1 MRDYNWSDGRASW
14 GGHFHLGAVAQ
25 RMTGVEHG
33 LAPTSTEPT
42 PINAA
47 PVTPPVE
54 ATLRILLNSVP
65 FLMGVAV
72 VRQPPANDAAIV
84 QVGRMPW
91 LHDRRL
97 TTLNL
102 PDDALPANRALALD
116 WPVPYQA
123 EWVGAPPRLLIAR
136 LVAQGHTVG
145 VLLGT
150 FITREQMAQ
159 HTREALDLACE
170 LIASAMA
177 GEAFAPAVPQY
188 PPVEVEQSSV
198 FTPPPETPRR
208 PEPQGEP
215 QLTLVSETATELSA
229 PEPAPR
235 AEPMS
240 RRDSVDLVVE
250 GVRKSLE
257 DAGDARSLGRIL
269 RDVMNVVT
277 DASAFSISV
286 FHIALTEVAYRYK
299 VLGPEADASELGRQ
313 SVDDGP
319 SCYAARHDRRWH
331 VFQRDLA
338 IRDGA
343 SVRHRDVAVLQIP
356 LVGAGEVFGVM
367 TVQTFRPEGFSD
379 HELRLMAA
387 VAEVAAPRFGQ
398 VRLSGRF
405 QPPPSNVPAS
415 TEAAP
420 VVLQTA
426 TTPRPATQQ
435 RTGETVLGDLLR
447 RCAGAGFA
455 TAFIMGVDPGA
466 GVLRGELV
474 SDSDVARELD
484 YALGITTGKFLIP
497 VDERYNAI
505 ARAMREARIVPAP
518 TIHEIAQPAL
528 DWNASLALERL
539 ARGGRTITLPIVV
552 EGEPAGALVLGPMSD
567 DPTFTAIEMVR
578 GYVDDATRELAE
590 LWRAESR

>member
-1 MRDYNWSDGRASW
+1 
-14 GGHFHLGAVAQ
+14 
-25 RMTGVEHG
+25 MTGADIG
-33 LAPTSTEPT
+33 SAPTSTEPT
-42 PINAA
+42 PLNAA

-72 VRQPPANDAAIV
+72 VRQPPANDGSIV

-150 FITREQMAQ
+150 FITREQLAQ

-177 GEAFAPAVPQY
+177 GEAFAPAAPHF
-188 PPVEVEQSSV
+188 PVEVEQSSV
-198 FTPPPETPRR
+198 FTPPPEPVQAEL
-208 PEPQGEP
+208 PEAAQVEP
-215 QLTLVSETATELSA
+215 KLTLVSETATEITP
-229 PEPAPR
+229 PEPETPR
-235 AEPMS
+235 AETMS
-240 RRDSVDLVVE
+240 RSDSVDLVVE

-257 DAGDARSLGRIL
+257 DAGDARTLGRIL
-269 RDVMNVVT
+269 RDVMNVIT
-277 DASAFSISV
+277 DASAFSISL
-286 FHIALTEVAYRYK
+286 FHVALPEVAYRYK
-299 VLGPEADASELGRQ
+299 VLGPEADSAELGRQ
-313 SVDDGP
+313 TVDDGP

-343 SVRHRDVAVLQIP
+343 NVRHRDVAVLQIP
-356 LVGAGEVFGVM
+356 LVGAGEVFGVI

-379 HELRLMAA
+379 HELRLIAA
-387 VAEVAAPRFGQ
+387 VGEAAAPRFGQ

-405 QPPPSNVPAS
+405 QPPPSTPGAPA
-415 TEAAP
+415 AA
-420 VVLQTA
+420 VLPPTA
-426 TTPRPATQQ
+426 TERPTPQQ
-435 RTGETVLGDLLR
+435 RTAETVLAGLLR
-447 RCAGAGFA
+447 RCAGGAAFK
-455 TAFIMGVDPGA
+455 TAFLMGVDPGA

-474 SDSDVARELD
+474 SDSEIARELD
-484 YALGITTGKFLIP
+484 YALGITTGKFTIP
-497 VDERYNAI
+497 VDDRYNAI

-528 DWNASLALERL
+528 DWQASLALERL
-539 ARGGRTITLPIVV
+539 ARGGRTVTLPIVV
-552 EGEPAGALVLGPMSD
+552 DGSPVGALVIGPMAD

-578 GYVDDATRELAE
+578 GYVDDATRELAD
-590 LWRAESR
+590 LWRTEPR

>member
-1 MRDYNWSDGRASW
+1 MA
-14 GGHFHLGAVAQ
+14 AVAQ
-25 RMTGVEHG
+25 HMTDPEHG
-33 LAPTSTEPT
+33 AAPMSAEPT
-42 PINAA
+42 LLNLA

-72 VRQPPANDAAIV
+72 VRQPPANDTAIL

-116 WPVPYQA
+116 WPVPHQA

-150 FITREQMAQ
+150 FMTREQMAQ

-170 LIASAMA
+170 LLASAMA
-177 GEAFAPAVPQY
+177 GEALTPIVPHV
-188 PPVEVEQSSV
+188 PVQVEQSSI
-198 FTPPPETPRR
+198 FTPPPEPPIE
-208 PEPQGEP
+208 PEARSEP
-215 QLTLVSETATELSA
+215 QLTLVSETATEVSA
-229 PEPAPR
+229 PEPTAPPV
-235 AEPMS
+235 ETMS
-240 RRDSVDLVVE
+240 RTESIDLVVE
-250 GVRKSLE
+250 GVRKSLDE
-257 DAGDARSLGRIL
+257 AADARSLGRIL
-269 RDVMNVVT
+269 RDVMNVIT
-277 DASAFSISV
+277 DASAFSIALFHTSV
-286 FHIALTEVAYRYK
+286 TDVAYRYK
-299 VLGPEADASELGRQ
+299 VLGPEPDSSELGRQ
-313 SVDDGP
+313 MVDDGP

-331 VFQRDLA
+331 VFRRDLA

-343 SVRHRDVAVLQIP
+343 IVRHRDVAVLQVP
-356 LVGAGEVFGVM
+356 FVGAGEVFGVM
-367 TVQTFRPEGFSD
+367 TVQTFRPEGFTD
-379 HELRLMAA
+379 HELRLIAT

-398 VRLSGRF
+398 VRLTGRF
-405 QPPPSNVPAS
+405 QPPASNAPPSGAPAAVVPPTVADRPAS
-415 TEAAP
+415 
-420 VVLQTA
+420 
-426 TTPRPATQQ
+426 QQ
-435 RTGETVLGDLLR
+435 RTAESVLANLLR

-455 TAFIMGVDPGA
+455 TAFLMGVDPGA

-484 YALGITTGKFLIP
+484 YALGITTGKFTVP
-497 VDERYNAI
+497 VDDRYNAI

-528 DWNASLALERL
+528 DWQASLTLERL
-539 ARGGRTITLPIVV
+539 ARGGRTISLPIVV
-552 EGEPAGALVLGPMSD
+552 ENEPAGALVLGPMAD
-567 DPTFTAIEMVR
+567 DPTFSAIEMVR
-578 GYVDDATRELAE
+578 AYVTDATRELAE
-590 LWRAESR
+590 LWRAESRP

>member
-1 MRDYNWSDGRASW
+1 
-14 GGHFHLGAVAQ
+14 
-25 RMTGVEHG
+25 MTGAEYG
-33 LAPTSTEPT
+33 SAPMNTEPT
-42 PINAA
+42 PLNAA

-72 VRQPPANDAAIV
+72 VRQPPANDSAIV

-150 FITREQMAQ
+150 FITREQLAQ

-177 GEAFAPAVPQY
+177 GELFAPSVPQY
-188 PPVEVEQSSV
+188 PVEVEQSSI
-198 FTPPPETPRR
+198 FTPPPAPPVE
-208 PEPQGEP
+208 PEPQSDP
-215 QLTLVSETATELSA
+215 RLTLISQTATEVSP
-229 PEPAPR
+229 PEPEAPR

-240 RRDSVDLVVE
+240 RSDSVDLVVE
-250 GVRKSLE
+250 EVRKSLE
-257 DAGDARSLGRIL
+257 DASDARSIGRIL
-269 RDVMNVVT
+269 RDVMNVIT
-277 DASAFSISV
+277 DASAFSVSL

-313 SVDDGP
+313 AVDDGP
-319 SCYAARHDRRWH
+319 GCYAARHDRRWH
-331 VFQRDLA
+331 VFKRDLA

-343 SVRHRDVAVLQIP
+343 NVRRREVAVVQVP
-356 LVGAGEVFGVM
+356 LVGAGEVFGVI

-379 HELRLMAA
+379 HELRLIAA
-387 VAEVAAPRFGQ
+387 VAEVASPRFGQ

-405 QPPPSNVPAS
+405 QPPPSNVPPSGEPAP
-415 TEAAP
+415 TVLAPAA
-420 VVLQTA
+420 
-426 TTPRPATQQ
+426 RPATQQ
-435 RTGETVLGDLLR
+435 RTAETVLADLLKR
-447 RCAGAGFA
+447 SAGAGFA
-455 TAFIMGVDPGA
+455 TAFLMGFDPGA

-484 YALGITTGKFLIP
+484 YALGITTGKFTVPI
-497 VDERYNAI
+497 DERYNAI

-528 DWNASLALERL
+528 DWQASLALERL

-552 EGEPAGALVLGPMSD
+552 DSDPAGALVLGPMAD
-567 DPTFTAIEMVR
+567 DPTFSAIEMVR
-578 GYVDDATRELAE
+578 GYVEDATRELAE
-590 LWRAESR
+590 LWKAEAR

>member
-1 MRDYNWSDGRASW
+1 MSGAD
-14 GGHFHLGAVAQ
+14 LGA
-25 RMTGVEHG
+25 
-33 LAPTSTEPT
+33 APTRTEPT
-42 PINAA
+42 PLNAA

-72 VRQPPANDAAIV
+72 VRQPPANDGSIV

-150 FITREQMAQ
+150 FITREVMAQ

-177 GEAFAPAVPQY
+177 GEAFAPAAPHH
-188 PPVEVEQSSV
+188 PVEVEQSSV
-198 FTPPPETPRR
+198 FTPPPEPVQ
-208 PEPQGEP
+208 PEAPEAQAEP
-215 QLTLVSETATELSA
+215 NLTLVSDTATEVGA
-229 PEPAPR
+229 PEPEAPR
-235 AEPMS
+235 AETMS
-240 RRDSVDLVVE
+240 RSDSVDLVVE
-250 GVRKSLE
+250 EVRKSLE
-257 DAGDARSLGRIL
+257 DAGDARTLGRIL
-269 RDVMNVVT
+269 RDVMNVIT
-277 DASAFSISV
+277 DASAFSISL
-286 FHIALTEVAYRYK
+286 FHVALPEVAYRYK
-299 VLGPEADASELGRQ
+299 VLGPEADSAELGRQ
-313 SVDDGP
+313 AVDDGP

-343 SVRHRDVAVLQIP
+343 NVRHRDVAVLQIP
-356 LVGAGEVFGVM
+356 LVGAGEVFGVI

-379 HELRLMAA
+379 HELRLIAA
-387 VAEVAAPRFGQ
+387 VGEAAAPRFGQ

-405 QPPPSNVPAS
+405 QPPPSTTGGPA
-415 TEAAP
+415 AVALP
-420 VVLQTA
+420 PTA
-426 TTPRPATQQ
+426 TERPTPQQ
-435 RTGETVLGDLLR
+435 RTAETVLASLLR
-447 RCAGAGFA
+447 RCSGAAFK
-455 TAFIMGVDPGA
+455 TAFLMGVDPGA

-474 SDSDVARELD
+474 SDSDIARELD
-484 YALGITTGKFLIP
+484 YALGITTGKFTIP
-497 VDERYNAI
+497 IDDRYNAV

-528 DWNASLALERL
+528 DWQASLALERL
-539 ARGGRTITLPIVV
+539 ARGGRTVTLPIVV
-552 EGEPAGALVLGPMSD
+552 DGAPVGALVIGPMAD
-567 DPTFTAIEMVR
+567 DPTFSAIEVVR
-578 GYVDDATRELAE
+578 GYVDDATRELAD
-590 LWRAESR
+590 LWRAEPR

>member
-1 MRDYNWSDGRASW
+1 V
-14 GGHFHLGAVAQ
+14 GAVAQ
-25 RMTGVEHG
+25 RMTGAEQG
-33 LAPTSTEPT
+33 SAPTSTEPT
-42 PINAA
+42 PISAA

-159 HTREALDLACE
+159 HTREALDLSCE

-177 GEAFAPAVPQY
+177 GEAFAPTIPHY
-188 PPVEVEQSSV
+188 HVEVEQSSV
-198 FTPPPETPRR
+198 FTPPPESSLA
-208 PEPQGEP
+208 PEPEGEP
-215 QLTLVSETATELSA
+215 QLTLVSETATEVSP
-229 PEPAPR
+229 PELEAPR

-240 RRDSVDLVVE
+240 RRDSVDLVVDD
-250 GVRKSLE
+250 VRKSLE

-269 RDVMNVVT
+269 RDVMNVIT

-286 FHIALTEVAYRYK
+286 FHIALSEVAYRYK

-313 SVDDGP
+313 AVDDGP

-338 IRDGA
+338 IRDGTN
-343 SVRHRDVAVLQIP
+343 VRHRDVAVLQIP

-367 TVQTFRPEGFSD
+367 TVQTFRAEGFSD
-379 HELRLMAA
+379 HELRLIAA

-405 QPPPSNVPAS
+405 QPPPSNVPS
-415 TEAAP
+415 SKEHAP
-420 VVLQTA
+420 VVVPSA
-426 TTPRPATQQ
+426 ASRAPTQQ
-435 RTGETVLGDLLR
+435 RTGETVLADLLR

-484 YALGITTGKFLIP
+484 YALGITTGKFTIP

-518 TIHEIAQPAL
+518 TIHEITQPAL
-528 DWNASLALERL
+528 GWDASVALERL

-552 EGEPAGALVLGPMSD
+552 ESEPAGALVLGPMSD

>member
-1 MRDYNWSDGRASW
+1 
-14 GGHFHLGAVAQ
+14 
-25 RMTGVEHG
+25 MTGAEHG
-33 LAPTSTEPT
+33 SAPMSTEPT
-42 PINAA
+42 PLNAA

-102 PDDALPANRALALD
+102 PDDALPANRGLTLD

-150 FITREQMAQ
+150 FMTREQMAQ
-159 HTREALDLACE
+159 HTHEALDLACE

-177 GEAFAPAVPQY
+177 GELFAPTAPHFA
-188 PPVEVEQSSV
+188 VEVEQSSV
-198 FTPPPETPRR
+198 FTPPREAAAE
-208 PEPQGEP
+208 PEPRGDP
-215 QLTLVSETATELSA
+215 RLTLVSETATEVIA
-229 PEPAPR
+229 PEPDAPR
-235 AEPMS
+235 ESMS
-240 RRDSVDLVVE
+240 RSDSVDLVVE
-250 GVRKSLE
+250 EVRKSVE

-269 RDVMNVVT
+269 RDVMNVIT

-286 FHIALTEVAYRYK
+286 FHIALSEVAYRYK

-319 SCYAARHDRRWH
+319 GCYAARHDRRWH
-331 VFQRDLA
+331 VFKRDLA

-343 SVRHRDVAVLQIP
+343 SVRHRDVAVVQIP

-379 HELRLMAA
+379 HELRLIAA

-405 QPPPSNVPAS
+405 QPPPSNVPS
-415 TEAAP
+415 SGEGVP
-420 VVLQTA
+420 VVLRSA
-426 TTPRPATQQ
+426 AADRPAAQQ
-435 RTGETVLGDLLR
+435 RTAETVLADLLR
-447 RCAGAGFA
+447 RSAGAGFG
-455 TAFIMGVDPGA
+455 TAFLMGVDPGA

-484 YALGITTGKFLIP
+484 YALGVTTGKFTIP
-497 VDERYNAI
+497 MDERYNAV
-505 ARAMREARIVPAP
+505 ARAIREARIVPAP
-518 TIHEIAQPAL
+518 TIHEIAQPTL
-528 DWNASLALERL
+528 DWQASLALERL
-539 ARGGRTITLPIVV
+539 ARGGRTITLPIIV
-552 EGEPAGALVLGPMSD
+552 EGEPTGALVLGPMAD

-578 GYVDDATRELAE
+578 GYVEDATRELAE

>member
-1 MRDYNWSDGRASW
+1 MA
-14 GGHFHLGAVAQ
+14 AVARQ
-25 RMTGVEHG
+25 MTGAEG
-33 LAPTSTEPT
+33 GSAPTSTEPT
-42 PINAA
+42 PLTAA

-72 VRQPPANDAAIV
+72 VKQPPADDGSIV

-150 FITREQMAQ
+150 FITREQLAQ

-177 GEAFAPAVPQY
+177 GEAFTPAAPHY
-188 PPVEVEQSSV
+188 PVEVEQSSV
-198 FTPPPETPRR
+198 FTPPHEPVLPEVPETQI
-208 PEPQGEP
+208 EPK
-215 QLTLVSETATELSA
+215 LTLVSETATELSA
-229 PEPAPR
+229 PEPEAPR
-235 AEPMS
+235 AETMS
-240 RRDSVDLVVE
+240 RSDSVDLVVE

-257 DAGDARSLGRIL
+257 DAGDARTLGRIL
-269 RDVMNVVT
+269 RDVMNVIT
-277 DASAFSISV
+277 DASAFSISL
-286 FHIALTEVAYRYK
+286 FHVALPEVAYRYK
-299 VLGPEADASELGRQ
+299 VLGPEADAAELGRQ
-313 SVDDGP
+313 AVDDGP

-343 SVRHRDVAVLQIP
+343 NVRHRDVAVLQIP
-356 LVGAGEVFGVM
+356 LVGAGEVFGVI

-379 HELRLMAA
+379 HELRLIAA
-387 VAEVAAPRFGQ
+387 VGEAAAPRFGQ

-405 QPPPSNVPAS
+405 QPPPSSSGQPAADALPPAA
-415 TEAAP
+415 TE
-420 VVLQTA
+420 
-426 TTPRPATQQ
+426 RPSAQQ
-435 RTGETVLGDLLR
+435 RTAETVLADLLR
-447 RCAGAGFA
+447 RCSGAAFK
-455 TAFIMGVDPGA
+455 TAFLMGVDPGA

-474 SDSDVARELD
+474 SDSDIARELD
-484 YALGITTGKFLIP
+484 YALGITTGKFTIP
-497 VDERYNAI
+497 VDDRYNAI

-528 DWNASLALERL
+528 DWQASLALERL
-539 ARGGRTITLPIVV
+539 ARGGRTVTLPIVV
-552 EGEPAGALVLGPMSD
+552 DGSPVGALVIGPMAD
-567 DPTFTAIEMVR
+567 DPTFSAIEMVR
-578 GYVDDATRELAE
+578 GYVEDATRELAD
-590 LWRAESR
+590 LWRAEPARSQPQTNQSAQGRQ

>member
-1 MRDYNWSDGRASW
+1 M
-14 GGHFHLGAVAQ
+14 AQ
-25 RMTGVEHG
+25 HMTGADRTER
-33 LAPTSTEPT
+33 TEPT
-42 PINAA
+42 PLNLA

-54 ATLRILLNSVP
+54 ATIRILLNSVP

-72 VRQPPANDAAIV
+72 VRQPPANDAAII

-116 WPVPYQA
+116 WPVPHQA

-136 LVAQGHTVG
+136 LVTQGHTVG

-150 FITREQMAQ
+150 FVTREPIAQ
-159 HTREALDLACE
+159 HTHEALDLACE

-177 GEAFAPAVPQY
+177 GEAFTPT
-188 PPVEVEQSSV
+188 PPYSAIEVEQSSV
-198 FTPPPETPRR
+198 FTPPPEPPVE
-208 PEPQGEP
+208 PETRSEP
-215 QLTLVSETATELSA
+215 QLTVVSENATEVGAL
-229 PEPAPR
+229 EPDAPR

-240 RRDSVDLVVE
+240 RSDSIDLVVE
-250 GVRKSLE
+250 EVRKSLE
-257 DAGDARSLGRIL
+257 DAGDARSVGRVL
-269 RDVMNVVT
+269 RDVMNVIT
-277 DASAFSISV
+277 DASAFSVSL
-286 FHIALTEVAYRYK
+286 FHIAVPEVAYRYK

-313 SVDDGP
+313 TVDDGP
-319 SCYAARHDRRWH
+319 TCYAARHDRRWH
-331 VFQRDLA
+331 VFLRDLA

-343 SVRHRDVAVLQIP
+343 NVRHREVAVLQVP

-367 TVQTFRPEGFSD
+367 TVQTFRTEGFSD
-379 HELRLMAA
+379 HELRLIAA
-387 VAEVAAPRFGQ
+387 VVEVAAPRFGQ

-405 QPPPSNVPAS
+405 QPASNASGSAGPAS
-415 TEAAP
+415 TVLSPAAP
-420 VVLQTA
+420 ARPTA
-426 TTPRPATQQ
+426 QQ
-435 RTGETVLGDLLR
+435 RTAETVMADLLR

-455 TAFIMGVDPGA
+455 TAFLMGADPGA

-484 YALGITTGKFLIP
+484 YALGITTGKFTISI
-497 VDERYNAI
+497 DDRYNAV

-528 DWNASLALERL
+528 DWQASLALERL
-539 ARGGRTITLPIVV
+539 ARGGRTITLPMIV
-552 EGEPAGALVLGPMSD
+552 EGEPAGALVLGPLAD
-567 DPTFTAIEMVR
+567 DPTFSAIEMVR
-578 GYVDDATRELAE
+578 GYVEDAIRELAD
-590 LWRAESR
+590 LWRAETR

>member
-1 MRDYNWSDGRASW
+1 
-14 GGHFHLGAVAQ
+14 
-25 RMTGVEHG
+25 MTGAEYG
-33 LAPTSTEPT
+33 SAPTSTEPT
-42 PINAA
+42 PLNSA

-72 VRQPPANDAAIV
+72 VRQPPGGDAGIV

-150 FITREQMAQ
+150 FITREQIAQ

-177 GEAFAPAVPQY
+177 GEAFAPSAPHY
-188 PPVEVEQSSV
+188 PVEVEQSSV
-198 FTPPPETPRR
+198 FTPPPEPPAQ
-208 PEPQGEP
+208 PEAQEP
-215 QLTLVSETATELSA
+215 QLTLVSETATEVGTPA
-229 PEPAPR
+229 PEAPR
-235 AEPMS
+235 EEPI
-240 RRDSVDLVVE
+240 RRSHSVDLVVE
-250 GVRKSLE
+250 QVRKSLDE
-257 DAGDARSLGRIL
+257 ATDARGLGRIL
-269 RDVMNVVT
+269 RDVMNVIT

-286 FHIALTEVAYRYK
+286 FHVALSEVAYRYK
-299 VLGPEADASELGRQ
+299 VLGPEADSSELGRQ

-343 SVRHRDVAVLQIP
+343 NVRHRDVAVLQIP
-356 LVGAGEVFGVM
+356 LVGAGEVFGVI
-367 TVQTFRPEGFSD
+367 TVQTFRAEGFSD
-379 HELRLMAA
+379 HELRLIAA
-387 VAEVAAPRFGQ
+387 VAEVAAPHFGQ

-405 QPPPSNVPAS
+405 QPPPSSVSAS
-415 TEAAP
+415 DAAP
-420 VVLQTA
+420 VVMA
-426 TTPRPATQQ
+426 PVVAERSAAQQ
-435 RTGETVLGDLLR
+435 RTSETVLADLLR
-447 RCAGAGFA
+447 RCSGAGFA

-474 SDSDVARELD
+474 SDSDTARELD
-484 YALGITTGKFLIP
+484 YALGITTGKFTVP

-518 TIHEIAQPAL
+518 TIHEITQPAL
-528 DWNASLALERL
+528 DWQASLALERL
-539 ARGGRTITLPIVV
+539 ARGGRTVTLPIVV
-552 EGEPAGALVLGPMSD
+552 EGDPAGALVLGPMAD
-567 DPTFTAIEMVR
+567 DPTFSAIEMVR
-578 GYVDDATRELAE
+578 GYVEDATRELSD
-590 LWRAESR
+590 LWRTEPR

>member
-1 MRDYNWSDGRASW
+1 M
-14 GGHFHLGAVAQ
+14 GAVAQ
-25 RMTGVEHG
+25 RMTGAELG
-33 LAPTSTEPT
+33 SGPTSTEPT

-72 VRQPPANDAAIV
+72 VRQPPANDASIV

-102 PDDALPANRALALD
+102 PDDALPANRGLALD

-150 FITREQMAQ
+150 FMTREQMAQ

-177 GEAFAPAVPQY
+177 GELFAPNAPAY
-188 PPVEVEQSSV
+188 PVEVEQSSV
-198 FTPPPETPRR
+198 FTPPPETA
-208 PEPQGEP
+208 EKTEP
-215 QLTLVSETATELSA
+215 QLTLVSETATEVGA
-229 PEPAPR
+229 PQPDAPR
-235 AEPMS
+235 AEAMS
-240 RRDSVDLVVE
+240 RSDSVDLVVE
-250 GVRKSLE
+250 EVRKSLE
-257 DAGDARSLGRIL
+257 DARDARSLGRIL
-269 RDVMNVVT
+269 RDVMNVIS

-286 FHIALTEVAYRYK
+286 FHIALSEVAYRYK

-343 SVRHRDVAVLQIP
+343 NVRHRDVAVLQIP

-367 TVQTFRPEGFSD
+367 TVQTFRTEGFSD
-379 HELRLMAA
+379 HELRLIAA

-405 QPPPSNVPAS
+405 QPPPSNVPS
-415 TEAAP
+415 PNESAP
-420 VVLQTA
+420 VVLPGAGSQ
-426 TTPRPATQQ
+426 RPATQQ
-435 RTGETVLGDLLR
+435 RTGETILADLLR

-455 TAFIMGVDPGA
+455 TAFILGVDPGA

-474 SDSDVARELD
+474 SDSDIARELD
-484 YALGITTGKFLIP
+484 YALGITTGKFTIP
-497 VDERYNAI
+497 MDERYNAI

-518 TIHEIAQPAL
+518 TIHEITQPVL
-528 DWNASLALERL
+528 DWDASLALERL

-552 EGEPAGALVLGPMSD
+552 EGDPSGALVLGPMSD

-578 GYVDDATRELAE
+578 GYVVDATRELAE

>member
-1 MRDYNWSDGRASW
+1 MD
-14 GGHFHLGAVAQ
+14 AVAQ
-25 RMTGVEHG
+25 RMTADDHG
-33 LAPTSTEPT
+33 SASTNTEPT
-42 PINAA
+42 QLGSAT
-47 PVTPPVE
+47 VTPPVE

-72 VRQPPANDAAIV
+72 VRQPPANDMAIV

-177 GEAFAPAVPQY
+177 GEAFAPSAPHH
-188 PPVEVEQSSV
+188 PVEVEQSSV
-198 FTPPPETPRR
+198 FTPPPPAAEPVTQGEL
-208 PEPQGEP
+208 EPQREP
-215 QLTLVSETATELSA
+215 QLTLVSDTATTELSA
-229 PEPAPR
+229 PEV
-235 AEPMS
+235 EPERGEAMTRS
-240 RRDSVDLVVE
+240 DSVDLVVE
-250 GVRKSLE
+250 EVRKSID
-257 DAGDARSLGRIL
+257 DAGDARTLGRIL
-269 RDVMNVVT
+269 RDVMNVIT
-277 DASAFSISV
+277 DASAFSVSV
-286 FHIALTEVAYRYK
+286 FHVTLTEVAYRYK
-299 VLGPEADASELGRQ
+299 VLGPEADSAELGRQ

-319 SCYAARHDRRWH
+319 TCYAARHDRRWH
-331 VFQRDLA
+331 VFKRDLA

-343 SVRHRDVAVLQIP
+343 DVRHRDVAVLQIP
-356 LVGAGEVFGVM
+356 LVGAGEVFGVI
-367 TVQTFRPEGFSD
+367 TVQTFRAEGFSD
-379 HELRLMAA
+379 HELRLIAA

-405 QPPPSNVPAS
+405 QPPAANVPPSGEVAS
-415 TEAAP
+415 VAP
-420 VVLQTA
+420 APTTA
-426 TTPRPATQQ
+426 DRPATQQ
-435 RTGETVLGDLLR
+435 RTADNALADLLR

-455 TAFIMGVDPGA
+455 TAFLMGVDPGA

-484 YALGITTGKFLIP
+484 YALGITTGKFTVPI
-497 VDERYNAI
+497 DERYNAI

-528 DWNASLALERL
+528 DWQASLALERI

-552 EGEPAGALVLGPMSD
+552 EGEPAGALVLGPMAE
-567 DPTFTAIEMVR
+567 DPTFSAIEMVR
-578 GYVDDATRELAE
+578 GYVEDATRELAG

>member
-1 MRDYNWSDGRASW
+1 
-14 GGHFHLGAVAQ
+14 LGAVAQ
-25 RMTGVEHG
+25 RMTGAEHG
-33 LAPTSTEPT
+33 SAPMSTEPT
-42 PINAA
+42 PLNAA

-65 FLMGVAV
+65 YLMGVAV
-72 VRQPPANDAAIV
+72 VRQPPANDSAIV

-150 FITREQMAQ
+150 FLTREQLAQ

-177 GEAFAPAVPQY
+177 GELFAPSAPHY
-188 PPVEVEQSSV
+188 PVEVEQSSV
-198 FTPPPETPRR
+198 FTPLPAPPVE
-208 PEPQGEP
+208 PEPQRDP
-215 QLTLVSETATELSA
+215 RLTLISETATELSA
-229 PEPAPR
+229 PEPEALR

-240 RRDSVDLVVE
+240 RSDSVDLVVE
-250 GVRKSLE
+250 EVRKSLE
-257 DAGDARSLGRIL
+257 DANDARSVGRIL
-269 RDVMNVVT
+269 RDVMNVIT
-277 DASAFSISV
+277 DASAFSVSL

-313 SVDDGP
+313 AVDDGP
-319 SCYAARHDRRWH
+319 GCYAARHDRRWH
-331 VFQRDLA
+331 VFKRDLA

-343 SVRHRDVAVLQIP
+343 NVRRREVAVLQVP

-367 TVQTFRPEGFSD
+367 TVQTFRPEGFSV
-379 HELRLMAA
+379 HELRLIAA
-387 VAEVAAPRFGQ
+387 VAEVASPRFGQ

-405 QPPPSNVPAS
+405 QPPPSNVPSSSEPAP
-415 TEAAP
+415 TLLAPAA
-420 VVLQTA
+420 
-426 TTPRPATQQ
+426 RPATQQ
-435 RTGETVLGDLLR
+435 RTAETVLADLLR
-447 RCAGAGFA
+447 RSAGAGFA
-455 TAFIMGVDPGA
+455 TAFLMGFDPGA

-484 YALGITTGKFLIP
+484 YALGITTGKFTVPI
-497 VDERYNAI
+497 DERYNAI

-528 DWNASLALERL
+528 DWQASLALERL

-552 EGEPAGALVLGPMSD
+552 ESDPAGALVLGPMAD
-567 DPTFTAIEMVR
+567 DPTFSAIEMVR
-578 GYVDDATRELAE
+578 GYVEDATRELAE
-590 LWRAESR
+590 LWKAEAR

>member
-1 MRDYNWSDGRASW
+1 MAE
-14 GGHFHLGAVAQ
+14 H
-25 RMTGVEHG
+25 MTGADYG
-33 LAPTSTEPT
+33 SALMSTEPM
-42 PINAA
+42 PLSRA

-65 FLMGVAV
+65 FLMGAAV

-97 TTLNL
+97 TTLSL

-136 LVAQGHTVG
+136 LVAQGRTVG

-150 FITREQMAQ
+150 FITREQMGQ

-177 GEAFAPAVPQY
+177 GEGNAPTAPDY
-188 PPVEVEQSSV
+188 PVEVEQSSV
-198 FTPPPETPRR
+198 FTPPPDPAV
-208 PEPQGEP
+208 PEVSIAGSEP
-215 QLTLVSETATELSA
+215 QLTLVSETATQVSA
-229 PEPAPR
+229 PEPETPAHDT
-235 AEPMS
+235 MS
-240 RRDSVDLVVE
+240 RTNSVDFVVE
-250 GVRKSLE
+250 EVRRALE
-257 DAGDARSLGRIL
+257 ESSDARSLGRTM
-269 RDVMNVVT
+269 RDVMNVIT
-277 DASAFSISV
+277 DASAFSISL
-286 FHIALTEVAYRYK
+286 FHVAVSEVAYRYK
-299 VLGPEADASELGRQ
+299 VLGPEADSSELGRQ
-313 SVDDGP
+313 MIDDGP

-343 SVRHRDVAVLQIP
+343 DVRHRAVSVLQVP
-356 LVGAGEVFGVM
+356 LVGSGEVFGVV

-379 HELRLMAA
+379 HELRLIAA

-405 QPPPSNVPAS
+405 QPPPSTVGSSSEPA
-415 TEAAP
+415 A
-420 VVLQTA
+420 VVLPAAAADRQA
-426 TTPRPATQQ
+426 THQKSA
-435 RTGETVLGDLLR
+435 ETVLTDLLR

-455 TAFIMGVDPGA
+455 TAFLMGVDPGA
-466 GVLRGELV
+466 NVLRGELV

-484 YALGITTGKFLIP
+484 YALGITTGKFTIP
-497 VDERYNAI
+497 MDERYNAV

-518 TIHEIAQPAL
+518 TLHEITQPAL
-528 DWNASLALERL
+528 DWEASLALERL
-539 ARGGRTITLPIVV
+539 ARGGRTIALPIVV
-552 EGEPAGALVLGPMSD
+552 LSEPAGALVLGPMAE
-567 DPTFTAIEMVR
+567 DPTFSAIEMVR
-578 GYVDDATRELAE
+578 GYVDDATRALAE
-590 LWRAESR
+590 LWRAETH

>member
-1 MRDYNWSDGRASW
+1 M
-14 GGHFHLGAVAQ
+14 GAVAQ
-25 RMTGVEHG
+25 RMTGAEYG
-33 LAPTSTEPT
+33 SAPTSTEPT
-42 PINAA
+42 PLNAA

-102 PDDALPANRALALD
+102 PDDALPANRALTLD

-150 FITREQMAQ
+150 FITREQIAQ

-177 GEAFAPAVPQY
+177 GEAFAPSAPHY
-188 PPVEVEQSSV
+188 PVEVEQSSV
-198 FTPPPETPRR
+198 FTPPPQP
-208 PEPQGEP
+208 PAAPDAQADA
-215 QLTLVSETATELSA
+215 QLTLVSETATEVGA
-229 PEPAPR
+229 PEPQPPR
-235 AEPMS
+235 AEPI
-240 RRDSVDLVVE
+240 RRSHSVDLVVE
-250 GVRKSLE
+250 EIRKSLDE
-257 DAGDARSLGRIL
+257 ATDARGLGRIL
-269 RDVMNVVT
+269 RDVMNVIT

-286 FHIALTEVAYRYK
+286 FHNALSEVAYRYK

-331 VFQRDLA
+331 VFARDLA

-343 SVRHRDVAVLQIP
+343 NVRHRDVAVLQIP
-356 LVGAGEVFGVM
+356 LVGAGEVFGVI

-379 HELRLMAA
+379 HELRLIAA
-387 VAEVAAPRFGQ
+387 VAEVAAPHFGQ

-405 QPPPSNVPAS
+405 QPPPSNISASGPAP
-415 TEAAP
+415 TVMPPAVAE
-420 VVLQTA
+420 
-426 TTPRPATQQ
+426 RPAAQQ
-435 RTGETVLGDLLR
+435 RTGETVLADLLKR
-447 RCAGAGFA
+447 SSGAGFA
-455 TAFIMGVDPGA
+455 TAFLMGFDPGA

-474 SDSDVARELD
+474 SDSDTARELD
-484 YALGITTGKFLIP
+484 YALGITTGKFTIP
-497 VDERYNAI
+497 IDERYNAI

-518 TIHEIAQPAL
+518 TIHEITQPAL
-528 DWNASLALERL
+528 DWQASLALERL

-552 EGEPAGALVLGPMSD
+552 DGDPAGALVLGPMAD
-567 DPTFTAIEMVR
+567 DPTFSAIEMVR
-578 GYVDDATRELAE
+578 GYVEDATRELAD
-590 LWRAESR
+590 LWRAEPR

>member
-1 MRDYNWSDGRASW
+1 M
-14 GGHFHLGAVAQ
+14 GAVAE
-25 RMTGVEHG
+25 RMTGAEHG
-33 LAPTSTEPT
+33 SAPMSTEPT
-42 PINAA
+42 PLNAA

-72 VRQPPANDAAIV
+72 VRQPPANDTAIV

-150 FITREQMAQ
+150 FITREQLAQ

-177 GEAFAPAVPQY
+177 GELFAPTVPQY
-188 PPVEVEQSSV
+188 PVEVEQSSV
-198 FTPPPETPRR
+198 FTPPPAPPVES
-208 PEPQGEP
+208 EPQTDP
-215 QLTLVSETATELSA
+215 RLTLISATATETSA
-229 PEPAPR
+229 PEPDAPR

-240 RRDSVDLVVE
+240 RSDSVDLVVE
-250 GVRKSLE
+250 EVRKSLE
-257 DAGDARSLGRIL
+257 DASDARSVGRIL
-269 RDVMNVVT
+269 RDVMNVIT
-277 DASAFSISV
+277 DASAFSVSL

-313 SVDDGP
+313 AVDDGP
-319 SCYAARHDRRWH
+319 GCYAARHDRRWH
-331 VFQRDLA
+331 VFKRDLA

-343 SVRHRDVAVLQIP
+343 NVRRREVAVLQVP

-379 HELRLMAA
+379 HELRLIAA
-387 VAEVAAPRFGQ
+387 VAEVASPRFGQ

-405 QPPPSNVPAS
+405 QPPPSNVPS
-415 TEAAP
+415 SGEPAP
-420 VVLQTA
+420 TVLA
-426 TTPRPATQQ
+426 PAGRPATQQ
-435 RTGETVLGDLLR
+435 RTAETVLADLLKR
-447 RCAGAGFA
+447 SAGAGFA
-455 TAFIMGVDPGA
+455 TAFLMGFDPGA

-484 YALGITTGKFLIP
+484 YALGITTGKFTVPI
-497 VDERYNAI
+497 DERYNAI

-528 DWNASLALERL
+528 DWQASLALERL

-552 EGEPAGALVLGPMSD
+552 ESDPAGALVLGPMAD
-567 DPTFTAIEMVR
+567 DPTFSAIEMVR
-578 GYVDDATRELAE
+578 GYVEDATRELAE
-590 LWRAESR
+590 LWKAEAR

>member
-1 MRDYNWSDGRASW
+1 
-14 GGHFHLGAVAQ
+14 
-25 RMTGVEHG
+25 MTGLEYG
-33 LAPTSTEPT
+33 SASMSTEPT
-42 PINAA
+42 PLGAA

-54 ATLRILLNSVP
+54 ATIRILLNSVP

-72 VRQPPANDAAIV
+72 VRQPPANDSAIV

-102 PDDALPANRALALD
+102 PDDALPANRALTLD

-150 FITREQMAQ
+150 FMTREQMAQ

-177 GEAFAPAVPQY
+177 GDAFAPSAPHH
-188 PPVEVEQSSV
+188 PVEVEQSSV
-198 FTPPPETPRR
+198 FTPPAPVAAPSPVPE
-208 PEPQGEP
+208 GDP
-215 QLTLVSETATELSA
+215 QLTLVSDTATEVGT
-229 PEPAPR
+229 PEPDPLR
-235 AEPMS
+235 TEPMS
-240 RRDSVDLVVE
+240 RSDSVDLVVE
-250 GVRKSLE
+250 EVRKSLD

-269 RDVMNVVT
+269 RDVMNVIT
-277 DASAFSISV
+277 DASAFSISL
-286 FHIALTEVAYRYK
+286 FHIALSEVAYRYK

-343 SVRHRDVAVLQIP
+343 SVRRRNVAVLQIP
-356 LVGAGEVFGVM
+356 LVGAGEVFGVI
-367 TVQTFRPEGFSD
+367 TVQTFREEGFSD
-379 HELRLMAA
+379 HELRLIAA

-405 QPPPSNVPAS
+405 QPPSSVASSIDATTVVSPPA
-415 TEAAP
+415 TTGRAAP
-420 VVLQTA
+420 
-426 TTPRPATQQ
+426 QQ
-435 RTGETVLGDLLR
+435 RTAESVLADLLR

-455 TAFIMGVDPGA
+455 TAFVMGVDPGA

-484 YALGITTGKFLIP
+484 YALGITTGKFTIP
-497 VDERYNAI
+497 VDERYNAV

-518 TIHEIAQPAL
+518 TIHEIAQPTL
-528 DWNASLALERL
+528 DWQASLALERL

-552 EGEPAGALVLGPMSD
+552 EGEPAGALVLGPMAD
-567 DPTFTAIEMVR
+567 DPTFSAIEMVR
-578 GYVDDATRELAE
+578 GYVDDGTRELAD
-590 LWRAESR
+590 LWRAESL

>member
-1 MRDYNWSDGRASW
+1 M
-14 GGHFHLGAVAQ
+14 GAVAE
-25 RMTGVEHG
+25 RMTGAEHG
-33 LAPTSTEPT
+33 SAPTSTEPT
-42 PINAA
+42 PLNAA

-72 VRQPPANDAAIV
+72 VRQPPANDSAIV

-150 FITREQMAQ
+150 FITREQLAQ

-177 GEAFAPAVPQY
+177 GELFAPSAPHY
-188 PPVEVEQSSV
+188 PVEVEQSSV
-198 FTPPPETPRR
+198 FTPPPARQLT
-208 PEPQGEP
+208 PEPQTDP
-215 QLTLVSETATELSA
+215 RLTLISETATELSA
-229 PEPAPR
+229 PEPEALR

-240 RRDSVDLVVE
+240 RSDSVDLVVE
-250 GVRKSLE
+250 EVRKSLE
-257 DAGDARSLGRIL
+257 DANDARSVGRIL
-269 RDVMNVVT
+269 RDVMNVIT
-277 DASAFSISV
+277 DASAFSVSL

-313 SVDDGP
+313 AVDDGP
-319 SCYAARHDRRWH
+319 GCYAARHDRRWH
-331 VFQRDLA
+331 VFKRDLA

-343 SVRHRDVAVLQIP
+343 NVRRREVAVVQVP
-356 LVGAGEVFGVM
+356 LVGAGEVFGVI

-379 HELRLMAA
+379 HELRLIAA
-387 VAEVAAPRFGQ
+387 VAEVASPRFGQ

-405 QPPPSNVPAS
+405 QPPPSNVPSSGEPAP
-415 TEAAP
+415 TVLAPAA
-420 VVLQTA
+420 
-426 TTPRPATQQ
+426 RPATQQ
-435 RTGETVLGDLLR
+435 RTAETVLADLLKR
-447 RCAGAGFA
+447 SAGAGFA
-455 TAFIMGVDPGA
+455 TAFLMGFDPGA

-484 YALGITTGKFLIP
+484 YALGITTGKFTVPI
-497 VDERYNAI
+497 DERYNAI

-528 DWNASLALERL
+528 DWQASLALERL

-552 EGEPAGALVLGPMSD
+552 DSDPAGALVLGPMAD
-567 DPTFTAIEMVR
+567 DPTFSAIEMVR
-578 GYVDDATRELAE
+578 GYVEDATRELAE
-590 LWRAESR
+590 LWKAEAR

>member
-1 MRDYNWSDGRASW
+1 M
-14 GGHFHLGAVAQ
+14 
-25 RMTGVEHG
+25 
-33 LAPTSTEPT
+33 STEPT
-42 PINAA
+42 PLNAA

-72 VRQPPANDAAIV
+72 VRQPPANDTAIV

-177 GEAFAPAVPQY
+177 GEAFAPSVPQY
-188 PPVEVEQSSV
+188 PVEVEQSSV
-198 FTPPPETPRR
+198 FTPPPQPVS
-208 PEPQGEP
+208 PEVPEVQVEP
-215 QLTLVSETATELSA
+215 TLTLVSETATEVSP
-229 PEPAPR
+229 PEREAPR
-235 AEPMS
+235 GETMS
-240 RRDSVDLVVE
+240 RSDSVDLVVE
-250 GVRKSLE
+250 EVRKSLE
-257 DAGDARSLGRIL
+257 EAGDARTLGRIL
-269 RDVMNVVT
+269 RDVMNVIT
-277 DASAFSISV
+277 DASAFSISL
-286 FHIALTEVAYRYK
+286 FHVSLPEVAYRYK
-299 VLGPEADASELGRQ
+299 VLGPEADSSELGRQ
-313 SVDDGP
+313 AVDDGP
-319 SCYAARHDRRWH
+319 TCYAARHDRRWH

-356 LVGAGEVFGVM
+356 LVGAGEVFGVI

-379 HELRLMAA
+379 HELRLIAA
-387 VAEVAAPRFGQ
+387 VGEAAAPRFGQ

-405 QPPPSNVPAS
+405 QPPPSTAGEPA
-415 TEAAP
+415 AATLP
-420 VVLQTA
+420 PA
-426 TTPRPATQQ
+426 TTERPAAQQ
-435 RTGETVLGDLLR
+435 RTAETLLADLLR
-447 RCAGAGFA
+447 RCSGAAFK
-455 TAFIMGVDPGA
+455 TAFLMGVDPGA

-474 SDSDVARELD
+474 SDSDIARELD
-484 YALGITTGKFLIP
+484 YALGITTGKFVIP
-497 VDERYNAI
+497 IDDRYNAI

-528 DWNASLALERL
+528 DWEASLSLERL
-539 ARGGRTITLPIVV
+539 ARGGRTVTLPIVV
-552 EGEPAGALVLGPMSD
+552 DGAPVGALVLGPMAD
-567 DPTFTAIEMVR
+567 DPTFSAIEMVR

-590 LWRAESR
+590 LWRAEPKP

>member
-1 MRDYNWSDGRASW
+1 M
-14 GGHFHLGAVAQ
+14 GAVAQ
-25 RMTGVEHG
+25 RMTGAEYG
-33 LAPTSTEPT
+33 SAPTSTEPT
-42 PINAA
+42 PLNAA

-102 PDDALPANRALALD
+102 PDDALPANRALTLD

-150 FITREQMAQ
+150 FITREQIAQ

-177 GEAFAPAVPQY
+177 GEAFAPSAPHY
-188 PPVEVEQSSV
+188 PVEVEQSSV
-198 FTPPPETPRR
+198 FTPPPQP
-208 PEPQGEP
+208 PAAPDAQADA
-215 QLTLVSETATELSA
+215 QLTLVSETATEVGA
-229 PEPAPR
+229 PEPQPQR
-235 AEPMS
+235 AEPI
-240 RRDSVDLVVE
+240 RRSHSVDLVVE
-250 GVRKSLE
+250 EIRKSLDE
-257 DAGDARSLGRIL
+257 ATDARGLGRIL
-269 RDVMNVVT
+269 RDVMNVIT
-277 DASAFSISV
+277 DASAFSVSV
-286 FHIALTEVAYRYK
+286 FHNALSEVAYRYK

-331 VFQRDLA
+331 VFARDLA

-343 SVRHRDVAVLQIP
+343 NVRHRDVAVLQIP
-356 LVGAGEVFGVM
+356 LVGAGEVFGVI

-379 HELRLMAA
+379 HELRLIAA
-387 VAEVAAPRFGQ
+387 VAEVAAPHFGQ

-405 QPPPSNVPAS
+405 QPPPSNISASGPAP
-415 TEAAP
+415 TVMPPAVAE
-420 VVLQTA
+420 
-426 TTPRPATQQ
+426 RPAAQQ
-435 RTGETVLGDLLR
+435 RTGETVLADLLKR
-447 RCAGAGFA
+447 SSGAGFA
-455 TAFIMGVDPGA
+455 TAFLMGFDPGA

-474 SDSDVARELD
+474 SDSDTARELD
-484 YALGITTGKFLIP
+484 YALGITTGKFTIP
-497 VDERYNAI
+497 IDERYNAI

-518 TIHEIAQPAL
+518 TIHEITQPAL
-528 DWNASLALERL
+528 DWQASLALERL

-552 EGEPAGALVLGPMSD
+552 DGDPAGALVLGPLAD
-567 DPTFTAIEMVR
+567 DPTFSAIEMVR
-578 GYVDDATRELAE
+578 GYVEDATRELAD
-590 LWRAESR
+590 LWRAEPR

>member
-1 MRDYNWSDGRASW
+1 LAAMARQMTAE
-14 GGHFHLGAVAQ
+14 GGSV
-25 RMTGVEHG
+25 
-33 LAPTSTEPT
+33 PTSAEPT
-42 PINAA
+42 PLNAA

-136 LVAQGHTVG
+136 LVTQGHTVG

-150 FITREQMAQ
+150 FITREQIAQ

-177 GEAFAPAVPQY
+177 GEAFAPA
-188 PPVEVEQSSV
+188 PPHRHIEVEQSSV
-198 FTPPPETPRR
+198 FTPPPEPVM
-208 PEPQGEP
+208 PELKETQVEP
-215 QLTLVSETATELSA
+215 KLTLVAETATELSA
-229 PEPAPR
+229 PEPEAPR
-235 AEPMS
+235 VKTMS
-240 RRDSVDLVVE
+240 RTDSVDLVVE
-250 GVRKSLE
+250 EVRKSLE
-257 DAGDARSLGRIL
+257 DAGDARTLGRIL
-269 RDVMNVVT
+269 RDVMNVIT
-277 DASAFSISV
+277 DASAFSISL
-286 FHIALTEVAYRYK
+286 FHVSLTEVAYRYK
-299 VLGPEADASELGRQ
+299 VLGPEADSSELGRQ
-313 SVDDGP
+313 TVDDGP

-338 IRDGA
+338 IRDGTN
-343 SVRHRDVAVLQIP
+343 VRHRDVAVLQIP
-356 LVGAGEVFGVM
+356 LVGAGEVFGVI

-379 HELRLMAA
+379 HELRLIAA
-387 VAEVAAPRFGQ
+387 VAEAAAPRFGQ

-405 QPPPSNVPAS
+405 QPPPAIAGEPAATALPP
-415 TEAAP
+415 TEAE
-420 VVLQTA
+420 
-426 TTPRPATQQ
+426 RPGAQQ
-435 RTGETVLGDLLR
+435 RTAETVLADLLR
-447 RCAGAGFA
+447 RCSGAAFK
-455 TAFIMGVDPGA
+455 TAFLMGVDPGA

-474 SDSDVARELD
+474 SDSDIARELD
-484 YALGITTGKFLIP
+484 YALGITTGKFTIP
-497 VDERYNAI
+497 VDDRYNAI

-528 DWNASLALERL
+528 DWQASLSLERL
-539 ARGGRTITLPIVV
+539 ARGGRTVTLPIVV
-552 EGEPAGALVLGPMSD
+552 DGAPVGALVLGPMAD

-578 GYVDDATRELAE
+578 GYVDDATRELAA
-590 LWRAESR
+590 LWRAEPRRSQPEVNLNAKGKP

>member
-1 MRDYNWSDGRASW
+1 M
-14 GGHFHLGAVAQ
+14 GAVAQ
-25 RMTGVEHG
+25 RMTGAEYG
-33 LAPTSTEPT
+33 SPASTEPT
-42 PINAA
+42 PLNAA

-102 PDDALPANRALALD
+102 PDDALPANRALTLD

-150 FITREQMAQ
+150 FITREQIAQ

-177 GEAFAPAVPQY
+177 GEAFAPSAPHY
-188 PPVEVEQSSV
+188 PVEVEQSSV
-198 FTPPPETPRR
+198 FTPPPQPPAAPDAQSEA
-208 PEPQGEP
+208 
-215 QLTLVSETATELSA
+215 QLTLVSETATEVGA
-229 PEPAPR
+229 PEPQAPR
-235 AEPMS
+235 AEPI
-240 RRDSVDLVVE
+240 RRSHSVDLVVE
-250 GVRKSLE
+250 EIRKSLDE
-257 DAGDARSLGRIL
+257 ATDARGLGRIL
-269 RDVMNVVT
+269 RDVMNVIT

-286 FHIALTEVAYRYK
+286 FHNALSEVAYRYK

-331 VFQRDLA
+331 VFARDLA

-343 SVRHRDVAVLQIP
+343 NVRHRDVAVLQIP
-356 LVGAGEVFGVM
+356 LVGAGEVFGVI

-379 HELRLMAA
+379 HELRLIAA
-387 VAEVAAPRFGQ
+387 VAEVAAPHFGQ

-405 QPPPSNVPAS
+405 QPPPSNISASGPAPTVMPPS
-415 TEAAP
+415 VAE
-420 VVLQTA
+420 
-426 TTPRPATQQ
+426 RPAAQQ
-435 RTGETVLGDLLR
+435 RTGETVLADLLKR
-447 RCAGAGFA
+447 SSGAGFA
-455 TAFIMGVDPGA
+455 TAFLMGFDPGA

-474 SDSDVARELD
+474 SDSDTARELD
-484 YALGITTGKFLIP
+484 YALGITTGKFTIP
-497 VDERYNAI
+497 IDERYNAI

-518 TIHEIAQPAL
+518 TIHEITQPAL
-528 DWNASLALERL
+528 DWQASLALERL

-552 EGEPAGALVLGPMSD
+552 DGDPAGALVLGPMAD
-567 DPTFTAIEMVR
+567 DPTFSAIEMVR
-578 GYVDDATRELAE
+578 GYVEDATRELVD
-590 LWRAESR
+590 LWRAEPR

>member
-1 MRDYNWSDGRASW
+1 
-14 GGHFHLGAVAQ
+14 
-25 RMTGVEHG
+25 
-33 LAPTSTEPT
+33 
-42 PINAA
+42 
-47 PVTPPVE
+47 
-54 ATLRILLNSVP
+54 
-65 FLMGVAV
+65 MGVAV

-102 PDDALPANRALALD
+102 PDDALPANRALTLD

-177 GEAFAPAVPQY
+177 GEAFAPSVPAY
-188 PPVEVEQSSV
+188 PVEVEQSSV
-198 FTPPPETPRR
+198 FTPPPAR
-208 PEPQGEP
+208 PVAEPSPATTREP
-215 QLTLVSETATELSA
+215 QLTVVSETATEVGA
-229 PEPAPR
+229 PEPDAPR

-240 RRDSVDLVVE
+240 RSDSVDLVVE
-250 GVRKSLE
+250 EVRKSLD

-269 RDVMNVVT
+269 RDVMNVIT
-277 DASAFSISV
+277 DASAFSISL
-286 FHIALTEVAYRYK
+286 FHIALAEVAYRYK

-313 SVDDGP
+313 AVDDGP

-343 SVRHRDVAVLQIP
+343 SVRHRDVTVLQIP

-367 TVQTFRPEGFSD
+367 TVQTFRPNGFSD
-379 HELRLMAA
+379 HELRLIAA

-405 QPPPSNVPAS
+405 QPLPTSVLPSS
-415 TEAAP
+415 DAAA
-420 VVLQTA
+420 VVLPPA
-426 TTPRPATQQ
+426 AADRPAVQQ
-435 RTGETVLGDLLR
+435 RTTETVLGDLLR
-447 RCAGAGFA
+447 RSAGAGFA
-455 TAFIMGVDPGA
+455 TAFLMGLDPGA
-466 GVLRGELV
+466 AVLRGELV
-474 SDSDVARELD
+474 SDSDIARELD
-484 YALGITTGKFLIP
+484 YALGITTGKFTVPI
-497 VDERYNAI
+497 DERYNAI

-518 TIHEIAQPAL
+518 TIHEIAQPTL
-528 DWNASLALERL
+528 DYQASLALERL

-552 EGEPAGALVLGPMSD
+552 NGEPTGALVLGPMSD
-567 DPTFTAIEMVR
+567 DPTFGAIEVVR
-578 GYVDDATRELAE
+578 GYVDDAARELAE
-590 LWRAESR
+590 LWRSESR

>member
-1 MRDYNWSDGRASW
+1 M
-14 GGHFHLGAVAQ
+14 GAVAQ

-33 LAPTSTEPT
+33 SAPTSTEPT

-150 FITREQMAQ
+150 FITREQIAQ

-177 GEAFAPAVPQY
+177 GELFAPSAPLY
-188 PPVEVEQSSV
+188 PVEVEQSSV
-198 FTPPPETPRR
+198 FTPPPETAEKT
-208 PEPQGEP
+208 EPQDEP
-215 QLTLVSETATELSA
+215 QLTLVSQTATEMSA
-229 PEPAPR
+229 PRPDAPR
-235 AEPMS
+235 AEAMS

-250 GVRKSLE
+250 EVRKSLE
-257 DAGDARSLGRIL
+257 DAHDARSLGRIL
-269 RDVMNVVT
+269 RDVMNVIS

-286 FHIALTEVAYRYK
+286 FHIALSEVAYRYK
-299 VLGPEADASELGRQ
+299 VLGPEADAAELGRQ

-343 SVRHRDVAVLQIP
+343 NVRHRDVAVLQIP

-367 TVQTFRPEGFSD
+367 TVQTFRAEGFSD
-379 HELRLMAA
+379 HELRLIAA

-405 QPPPSNVPAS
+405 QPPPSNVPS
-415 TEAAP
+415 SNEPAP
-420 VVLQTA
+420 VVLAGAASQ
-426 TTPRPATQQ
+426 RPPAQQ
-435 RTGETVLGDLLR
+435 RTGETVLADLLR

-484 YALGITTGKFLIP
+484 YALGITTGKFTIP
-497 VDERYNAI
+497 IDERYNAI
-505 ARAMREARIVPAP
+505 ARAIREARIVPAP

-528 DWNASLALERL
+528 DWDASVALERL
-539 ARGGRTITLPIVV
+539 ARGGRTVTLPIVV
-552 EGEPAGALVLGPMSD
+552 ESDPAGALVLGPMSD

-578 GYVDDATRELAE
+578 GYVEDATRELAE

>member
-1 MRDYNWSDGRASW
+1 M
-14 GGHFHLGAVAQ
+14 GAVAQ
-25 RMTGVEHG
+25 RMTGAEHG
-33 LAPTSTEPT
+33 SAPMSTEPT
-42 PINAA
+42 PLNAA
-47 PVTPPVE
+47 PVTPPVD

-65 FLMGVAV
+65 FLMCVAV
-72 VRQPPANDAAIV
+72 VRQPPANDTAIV

-150 FITREQMAQ
+150 FITREQLAQ

-177 GEAFAPAVPQY
+177 GELFAPTVPQY
-188 PPVEVEQSSV
+188 PVEVEQSSV
-198 FTPPPETPRR
+198 FTPPPAPPVES
-208 PEPQGEP
+208 EPQTDP
-215 QLTLVSETATELSA
+215 RLTLISATATETSA
-229 PEPAPR
+229 PEPDAPR

-240 RRDSVDLVVE
+240 RSDSVDLVVE
-250 GVRKSLE
+250 EVRKSLE
-257 DAGDARSLGRIL
+257 DAGDARSVGRIL
-269 RDVMNVVT
+269 RDVMNVIT
-277 DASAFSISV
+277 DASAFSVSL

-313 SVDDGP
+313 AVDDGP
-319 SCYAARHDRRWH
+319 GCYAARHDRRWH
-331 VFQRDLA
+331 VFKRDLA

-343 SVRHRDVAVLQIP
+343 NVRRREVAVVQVP

-379 HELRLMAA
+379 HELRLIAA
-387 VAEVAAPRFGQ
+387 VAEVASPRFGQ

-405 QPPPSNVPAS
+405 QPPPSNVPS
-415 TEAAP
+415 SGEPAP
-420 VVLQTA
+420 TVLA
-426 TTPRPATQQ
+426 PAGRPATQQ
-435 RTGETVLGDLLR
+435 RTAETVLADLLKR
-447 RCAGAGFA
+447 SAGAGFA
-455 TAFIMGVDPGA
+455 TAFLMGFDPGA

-484 YALGITTGKFLIP
+484 YALGITTGKFTVPI
-497 VDERYNAI
+497 DERYNAI

-528 DWNASLALERL
+528 DWQASLALERL

-552 EGEPAGALVLGPMSD
+552 ESDPAGALVLGPMAD
-567 DPTFTAIEMVR
+567 DPTFSAIEMVR
-578 GYVDDATRELAE
+578 GYVEDATRELAE
-590 LWRAESR
+590 LWKAEAR

>member
-1 MRDYNWSDGRASW
+1 M
-14 GGHFHLGAVAQ
+14 GAVAE
-25 RMTGVEHG
+25 RMTGAEHG
-33 LAPTSTEPT
+33 SAPTSTEPT
-42 PINAA
+42 PLNAA

-72 VRQPPANDAAIV
+72 VRQPPANDSAIV

-150 FITREQMAQ
+150 FITREQLAQ

-177 GEAFAPAVPQY
+177 GELFAPSVPHY
-188 PPVEVEQSSV
+188 PVEVEQSSV
-198 FTPPPETPRR
+198 FTPPPAPPVE
-208 PEPQGEP
+208 PEPHRDP
-215 QLTLVSETATELSA
+215 RLTLISETATELSA
-229 PEPAPR
+229 PEPEAPN

-240 RRDSVDLVVE
+240 RSDSVDLVVE
-250 GVRKSLE
+250 EVRKSLE
-257 DAGDARSLGRIL
+257 DAHDARSVGRIL
-269 RDVMNVVT
+269 RDVMNVIT
-277 DASAFSISV
+277 DASAFSVSL

-313 SVDDGP
+313 AVDDGP
-319 SCYAARHDRRWH
+319 GCYAARHDRRWH
-331 VFQRDLA
+331 VFKRDLA

-343 SVRHRDVAVLQIP
+343 SVRRRDVAVLQVP

-379 HELRLMAA
+379 HELRLIAA
-387 VAEVAAPRFGQ
+387 VAEVASPRFGQ

-405 QPPPSNVPAS
+405 QPPPSNVPSSSEAGP
-415 TEAAP
+415 TALVPAAP
-420 VVLQTA
+420 D
-426 TTPRPATQQ
+426 RPQQ
-435 RTGETVLGDLLR
+435 RSAETVLADLLR
-447 RCAGAGFA
+447 RSAGAGFA
-455 TAFIMGVDPGA
+455 TAFLMGFDPGA

-484 YALGITTGKFLIP
+484 YALGITSGKFTIP
-497 VDERYNAI
+497 IDERYNAI

-528 DWNASLALERL
+528 DWQASLALERL

-552 EGEPAGALVLGPMSD
+552 ESDPAGALVLGPMAD
-567 DPTFTAIEMVR
+567 DPTFSAIEMVR
-578 GYVDDATRELAE
+578 GYVEDATRELAQ
-590 LWRAESR
+590 LWRAEAR

>member
-1 MRDYNWSDGRASW
+1 
-14 GGHFHLGAVAQ
+14 
-25 RMTGVEHG
+25 MTGAELG
-33 LAPTSTEPT
+33 SGPTSTEPT

-72 VRQPPANDAAIV
+72 VRQPPANDASIV

-102 PDDALPANRALALD
+102 PDDALPANRGLALD

-150 FITREQMAQ
+150 FMTREQMAQ

-177 GEAFAPAVPQY
+177 GELFAPNAPAY
-188 PPVEVEQSSV
+188 PVEVEQSSV
-198 FTPPPETPRR
+198 FTPPPETA
-208 PEPQGEP
+208 EKTEP
-215 QLTLVSETATELSA
+215 QLTLVSETATELGA
-229 PEPAPR
+229 PQPDAPR
-235 AEPMS
+235 AEAMS
-240 RRDSVDLVVE
+240 RSDSVDLVVE
-250 GVRKSLE
+250 EVRKSLE
-257 DAGDARSLGRIL
+257 DARDARSLGRIL
-269 RDVMNVVT
+269 RDVMNVIS

-286 FHIALTEVAYRYK
+286 FHIALSEVAYRYK

-343 SVRHRDVAVLQIP
+343 NVRHRDVAVLQIP

-367 TVQTFRPEGFSD
+367 TVQTFRTEGFSD
-379 HELRLMAA
+379 HELRLIAA

-405 QPPPSNVPAS
+405 QPPPSNVPS
-415 TEAAP
+415 PNESAP
-420 VVLQTA
+420 VVLPGAGSQ
-426 TTPRPATQQ
+426 RPATQQ
-435 RTGETVLGDLLR
+435 RTGETILADLLR

-455 TAFIMGVDPGA
+455 TAFILGVDPGA

-474 SDSDVARELD
+474 SDSDIARELD
-484 YALGITTGKFLIP
+484 YALGITTGKFTIP
-497 VDERYNAI
+497 MDERYNAI

-518 TIHEIAQPAL
+518 TIHEITQPVL
-528 DWNASLALERL
+528 DWDASLALERL

-552 EGEPAGALVLGPMSD
+552 EGDPSGALVLGPMSD

-578 GYVDDATRELAE
+578 GYVVDATRELAE

>member
-1 MRDYNWSDGRASW
+1 M
-14 GGHFHLGAVAQ
+14 GAVAR
-25 RMTGVEHG
+25 RMTGAEPG
-33 LAPTSTEPT
+33 SGPTSTEPT

-72 VRQPPANDAAIV
+72 VRQPPANDASIV

-102 PDDALPANRALALD
+102 PDDALPANRGLALD

-150 FITREQMAQ
+150 FMTREQMAQ

-177 GEAFAPAVPQY
+177 GELFAPNAPAY
-188 PPVEVEQSSV
+188 PVEVEQSSV
-198 FTPPPETPRR
+198 FTPPPETA
-208 PEPQGEP
+208 EKTEP
-215 QLTLVSETATELSA
+215 QLTLVSETATEVGA
-229 PEPAPR
+229 PQPDAPR
-235 AEPMS
+235 AEAMS
-240 RRDSVDLVVE
+240 RSDSVDLVVE
-250 GVRKSLE
+250 EVRKSLE
-257 DAGDARSLGRIL
+257 DARDARSLGRIL
-269 RDVMNVVT
+269 RDVMNVIS

-286 FHIALTEVAYRYK
+286 FHIALSEVAYRYK

-343 SVRHRDVAVLQIP
+343 NVRHRDVAVLQIP

-367 TVQTFRPEGFSD
+367 TVQTFRTEGFSD
-379 HELRLMAA
+379 HELRLIAA

-405 QPPPSNVPAS
+405 QPPPSNVPS
-415 TEAAP
+415 PNESAP
-420 VVLQTA
+420 VVLPGAGSQ
-426 TTPRPATQQ
+426 RPATQQ
-435 RTGETVLGDLLR
+435 RTGETILADLLR

-455 TAFIMGVDPGA
+455 TAFILGVDPGA

-474 SDSDVARELD
+474 SDSDIARELD
-484 YALGITTGKFLIP
+484 YALGITTGKFTIP
-497 VDERYNAI
+497 MDERYNAI

-518 TIHEIAQPAL
+518 TIHEITQPVL
-528 DWNASLALERL
+528 DWDASLALERL

-552 EGEPAGALVLGPMSD
+552 EGDPSGALVLGPMSD

-578 GYVDDATRELAE
+578 GYVVDATRELAE

>member
-1 MRDYNWSDGRASW
+1 M
-14 GGHFHLGAVAQ
+14 GAVAE
-25 RMTGVEHG
+25 RMTGNEHG
-33 LAPTSTEPT
+33 SAPMSTEPT
-42 PINAA
+42 PLNAA

-72 VRQPPANDAAIV
+72 VRQPPANDTAIV

-177 GEAFAPAVPQY
+177 GEAFTPSVPQY
-188 PPVEVEQSSV
+188 PVEVEQSSV
-198 FTPPPETPRR
+198 FTPPPAPPTE
-208 PEPQGEP
+208 PEPQGDP
-215 QLTLVSETATELSA
+215 RLTLISETATETSA
-229 PEPAPR
+229 PEPEAPR

-240 RRDSVDLVVE
+240 RSDSVDLVVE
-250 GVRKSLE
+250 EVRKSLE
-257 DAGDARSLGRIL
+257 DAGDARSVGRIL
-269 RDVMNVVT
+269 RDVMNVIT
-277 DASAFSISV
+277 DASAFSVSL

-313 SVDDGP
+313 AVDDGP
-319 SCYAARHDRRWH
+319 GCYAARHDRRWH
-331 VFQRDLA
+331 VFKRDLA

-343 SVRHRDVAVLQIP
+343 NVRRREVAVLQVP

-379 HELRLMAA
+379 HELRLIAA
-387 VAEVAAPRFGQ
+387 VAEVASPRFGQ

-405 QPPPSNVPAS
+405 QPPPSNVPSSA
-415 TEAAP
+415 EAAP
-420 VVLQTA
+420 TVLVPA
-426 TTPRPATQQ
+426 GRPATQQ
-435 RTGETVLGDLLR
+435 RTAETVLADLLKR
-447 RCAGAGFA
+447 SAGAGFA
-455 TAFIMGVDPGA
+455 TAFLMGFDPGA

-484 YALGITTGKFLIP
+484 YALGITTGKFTVPI
-497 VDERYNAI
+497 DERYNAI

-528 DWNASLALERL
+528 DWQASLALERL

-552 EGEPAGALVLGPMSD
+552 DSDPAGALVLGPMAD
-567 DPTFTAIEMVR
+567 DPTFSAIEMVR
-578 GYVDDATRELAE
+578 GYVEDATRELAE
-590 LWRAESR
+590 LWKAEAR

>member
-1 MRDYNWSDGRASW
+1 
-14 GGHFHLGAVAQ
+14 LGAVAQ
-25 RMTGVEHG
+25 RMTGDEHG
-33 LAPTSTEPT
+33 SAPISTEPT
-42 PINAA
+42 PLNAA

-150 FITREQMAQ
+150 FITRDQLAQ

-170 LIASAMA
+170 LIASAMV
-177 GEAFAPAVPQY
+177 GEAFAPSVPHY
-188 PPVEVEQSSV
+188 PVEVEQSSI
-198 FTPPPETPRR
+198 FTPSPEPPAEL
-208 PEPQGEP
+208 EPQGEP
-215 QLTLVSETATELSA
+215 QLTLVSETATEVSP
-229 PEPAPR
+229 PE
-235 AEPMS
+235 AETLRSQPM
-240 RRDSVDLVVE
+240 RRSDSVDLVVE
-250 GVRKSLE
+250 EVRKSLD

-269 RDVMNVVT
+269 RDVMNVIT
-277 DASAFSISV
+277 DASAFSISL

-331 VFQRDLA
+331 VFKRDLA

-343 SVRHRDVAVLQIP
+343 NVRHRDVAVLQIP
-356 LVGAGEVFGVM
+356 LVGAGEVFGIM
-367 TVQTFRPEGFSD
+367 TVQTFRAEGFSD
-379 HELRLMAA
+379 HELRLVAA
-387 VAEVAAPRFGQ
+387 VAEVAASRFGQ

-405 QPPPSNVPAS
+405 QPPPANVPPSSDAAS
-415 TEAAP
+415 SALSPAA
-420 VVLQTA
+420 A
-426 TTPRPATQQ
+426 ARTPTQQ
-435 RTGETVLGDLLR
+435 RTAETVLADLLR
-447 RCAGAGFA
+447 RCAGPGFA

-474 SDSDVARELD
+474 SDSDIARELD
-484 YALGITTGKFLIP
+484 YALGISTGKFTIP
-497 VDERYNAI
+497 IDERYNAI

-518 TIHEIAQPAL
+518 TIHEITQPAL
-528 DWNASLALERL
+528 DWQASIALERL

-552 EGEPAGALVLGPMSD
+552 KGEPAGALVLGPMAD
-567 DPTFTAIEMVR
+567 DPTFSAIEMVR
-578 GYVDDATRELAE
+578 GYVEDATRELSG
-590 LWRAESR
+590 LWRSEGR

>member
-1 MRDYNWSDGRASW
+1 M
-14 GGHFHLGAVAQ
+14 GAVAQ
-25 RMTGVEHG
+25 RMTGAEPG
-33 LAPTSTEPT
+33 SGPTSTEPT

-72 VRQPPANDAAIV
+72 VRQPPANDASIV

-102 PDDALPANRALALD
+102 PDDALPANRGLALD

-150 FITREQMAQ
+150 FMTREQMAQ

-177 GEAFAPAVPQY
+177 GELFAPNAPAY
-188 PPVEVEQSSV
+188 PVEVEQSSV
-198 FTPPPETPRR
+198 FTPPPETA
-208 PEPQGEP
+208 EKTEP
-215 QLTLVSETATELSA
+215 QLTLVSETATELGA
-229 PEPAPR
+229 PQPDAPR
-235 AEPMS
+235 AEAMS
-240 RRDSVDLVVE
+240 RSDSVDLVVE
-250 GVRKSLE
+250 EVRKSLE
-257 DAGDARSLGRIL
+257 DARDARSLGRIL
-269 RDVMNVVT
+269 RDVMNVIS

-286 FHIALTEVAYRYK
+286 FHIALSEVAYRYK

-343 SVRHRDVAVLQIP
+343 NVRHRDVAVLQIP

-367 TVQTFRPEGFSD
+367 TVQTFRTEGFSD
-379 HELRLMAA
+379 HELRLIAA

-405 QPPPSNVPAS
+405 QPPPSNVPS
-415 TEAAP
+415 PNESAP
-420 VVLQTA
+420 VVLPGAGSQ
-426 TTPRPATQQ
+426 RPATQQ
-435 RTGETVLGDLLR
+435 RTGETILADLLR

-455 TAFIMGVDPGA
+455 TAFILGVDPGA

-474 SDSDVARELD
+474 SDSDIARELD
-484 YALGITTGKFLIP
+484 YALGITTGKFTIP
-497 VDERYNAI
+497 MDERYNAI

-518 TIHEIAQPAL
+518 TIHEITQPVL
-528 DWNASLALERL
+528 DWDASLALERL

-552 EGEPAGALVLGPMSD
+552 EGDPSGALVLGPMSD

-578 GYVDDATRELAE
+578 GYVVDATRELAE

>member
-1 MRDYNWSDGRASW
+1 
-14 GGHFHLGAVAQ
+14 
-25 RMTGVEHG
+25 MTGAEDG
-33 LAPTSTEPT
+33 SAPFNTEPT
-42 PINAA
+42 RLNAA

-72 VRQPPANDAAIV
+72 VRQPPANDTAIV

-150 FITREQMAQ
+150 IITREQMAQ

-177 GEAFAPAVPQY
+177 GEAFAPAAPHY
-188 PPVEVEQSSV
+188 PVEVEQSSV
-198 FTPPPETPRR
+198 FTPPPE
-208 PEPQGEP
+208 PEPVLADAPVTQAEP
-215 QLTLVSETATELSA
+215 KLTLVSETATELGA
-229 PEPAPR
+229 PEPEAPR
-235 AEPMS
+235 AEAMS
-240 RRDSVDLVVE
+240 RSDSVDLVVE
-250 GVRKSLE
+250 EVRKSLE
-257 DAGDARSLGRIL
+257 DAGDARTLGRIL
-269 RDVMNVVT
+269 RDAMNVIT
-277 DASAFSISV
+277 DASAFSISL
-286 FHIALTEVAYRYK
+286 FHVALTEVAYRYK

-313 SVDDGP
+313 TIDDGP
-319 SCYAARHDRRWH
+319 TCYAARHDRRWH

-356 LVGAGEVFGVM
+356 LVGAGEVFGVI
-367 TVQTFRPEGFSD
+367 TVQSFRPEGFSD
-379 HELRLMAA
+379 HELRLIAA
-387 VAEVAAPRFGQ
+387 VAEAAAPRFGQ
-398 VRLSGRF
+398 VRRSGRF
-405 QPPPSNVPAS
+405 QPPPSTSGEPAAVLPP
-415 TEAAP
+415 TAA
-420 VVLQTA
+420 A
-426 TTPRPATQQ
+426 RPAAQQ
-435 RTGETVLGDLLR
+435 RTAETVLADLLR
-447 RCAGAGFA
+447 RSSGAGFK
-455 TAFIMGVDPGA
+455 TAFLMGVDPGA

-474 SDSDVARELD
+474 SDSDIARELD
-484 YALGITTGKFLIP
+484 YALGITTGKFTIH
-497 VDERYNAI
+497 VDDRYNAV
-505 ARAMREARIVPAP
+505 ARAIREARIVPAP

-528 DWNASLALERL
+528 DWQASLALERL
-539 ARGGRTITLPIVV
+539 ARGGRTVTLPIVV
-552 EGEPAGALVLGPMSD
+552 DGAPVGALVLGPMGE
-567 DPTFTAIEMVR
+567 DPTFSAIEMVR
-578 GYVDDATRELAE
+578 GYVDDAKRELAD
-590 LWRAESR
+590 LWRAAPLDRDLQSS